1 MLAANGKRQHR
12 HGLQIASKGVGG
24 NATFGGALGAMCLAT
39 IALAAGKSLGVE
51 RRVLSGGALG
61 TNRRNQVAVDHAT
74 RSCCADRGARRH
86 EGRDR
91 DCLIRYAPRHQP
103 RAPNPGKDE
112 LVQSRRYSASR
123 QSLGLN
129 RGHTELLRQYAPVN
143 ATSRGSSACEFT
155 SVPASWRRRRPVR
168 RDERSRRPVAA
179 PGYWRRKPTM
189 SIRIINSGSIEGR
202 PTAL

>member
-1 MLAANGKRQHR
+1 MERSVRLRLPMLAANGKRQHR

-24 NATFGGALGAMCLAT
+24 NATFGGAL
-39 IALAAGKSLGVE
+39 
-51 RRVLSGGALG
+51 GALG